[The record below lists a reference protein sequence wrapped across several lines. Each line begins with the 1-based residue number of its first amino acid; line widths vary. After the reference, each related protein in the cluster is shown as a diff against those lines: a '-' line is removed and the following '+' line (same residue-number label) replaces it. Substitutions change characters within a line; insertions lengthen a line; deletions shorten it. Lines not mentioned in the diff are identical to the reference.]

1 MLIQHSTFN
10 IQHFTVN
17 IGIIGSGTMGAGI
30 AQVAAQ
36 SGNKVIVID
45 TNSFALE
52 KAKGSLQNTL
62 NKLVEKQKISAEKSA
77 EIANSIAWETN
88 IETLKNSDLIIEAI
102 IENIAIKQK
111 LFADLEAVVSSEC
124 ILATNTSSLS
134 VTSIAS
140 ACNKP
145 ERVIG
150 VHFFNPAP
158 LMELVEIVPALQTS
172 SEITKKTKAI
182 INSWNKK
189 TVTTKD
195 TPGFIVNRIARPFY
209 SEAIRIYEEGMANME
224 TIDYA
229 MKTIGGFK
237 MGPFEL
243 MDLIGHDV
251 NYTVT
256 ETVWTAFYFD
266 PRYTPSFT
274 QKRLVEANWFGK
286 KSGRGFYNYAEGAV
300 KNEPETTDAV
310 LLENI
315 FIRVLIM
322 LINEAANALY
332 LNIASKEDIDLAMT
346 KGVNYPKG
354 LLKWADEIGIGNC
367 MDMLDTLYDEYRE
380 DRYRCSPIL
389 RRMANFEE
397 VFYTN

>member
-1 MLIQHSTFN
+1 M
-10 IQHFTVN
+10 N

-36 SGNKVIVID
+36 NGNQVIVID
-45 TNSFALE
+45 TNLEALE
-52 KAKGSLQNTL
+52 KAKKGIESTLQ
-62 NKLVEKQKISAEKSA
+62 KLVDKQKITTEKSV
-77 EIANSIAWETN
+77 EISNAITWEN
-88 IETLKNSDLIIEAI
+88 QFEVLKNSDLIIEAI
-102 IENIAIKQK
+102 VENLTIKQN
-111 LFADLEAVVSSEC
+111 LFASLEAIVSDEC

-134 VTSIAS
+134 ITSIA
-140 ACNKP
+140 AICKKP

-150 VHFFNPAP
+150 IHFFNPAP
-158 LMELVEIVPALQTS
+158 VMELVEIVPALQTS
-172 SEITKKTKAI
+172 VEVTSKAI
-182 INSWNKK
+182 SIIDSWNKK
-189 TVTTKD
+189 TVTAKD

-209 SEAIRIYEEGMANME
+209 SEAIRIYEEGMASIE

-251 NYTVT
+251 NYMVT
-256 ETVWTAFYFD
+256 ETVWTSFYFD

-274 QKRLVEANWFGK
+274 QKRLVEAKWFGK

-300 KNEPETTDAV
+300 KNNPESSDAV

-315 FIRVLIM
+315 FIRILVM
-322 LINEAANALY
+322 LLNEAANALY
-332 LNIASKEDIDLAMT
+332 LNIANKEDIDLAMT

-354 LLKWADEIGIGNC
+354 LLKWADEIGISNC
-367 MDMLDTLYDEYRE
+367 MDILDTLYDEYRE